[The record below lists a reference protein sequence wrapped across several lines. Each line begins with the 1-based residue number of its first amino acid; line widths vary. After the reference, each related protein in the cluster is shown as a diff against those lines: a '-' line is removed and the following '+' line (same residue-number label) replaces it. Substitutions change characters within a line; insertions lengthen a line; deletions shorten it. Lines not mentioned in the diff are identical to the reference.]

1 MSTPLYGLVRGR
13 QWVAKPTTVNK
24 ASLAELPHHLGEVTW
39 LPGLTLSSSAADA
52 WLTPT
57 LEVAN
62 VRRTVLAAM
71 GRQGMVTTVRA
82 VPRVPR

>member
-1 MSTPLYGLVRGR
+1 LSTPLYGLVRGR
-13 QWVAKPTTVNK
+13 QWVARPATVSE
-24 ASLAELPHHLGEVTW
+24 ARLAELPRHLGEVTW
-39 LPGLTLSSSAADA
+39 LPGLALSSSAADA

-62 VRRTVLAAM
+62 ERRMVLAAM

>member
-13 QWVAKPTTVNK
+13 QWVARPAKVSK

-62 VRRTVLAAM
+62 ERRTVLARL
-71 GRQGMVTTVRA
+71 GRRQGMTTTVRA
-82 VPRVPR
+82 VPR